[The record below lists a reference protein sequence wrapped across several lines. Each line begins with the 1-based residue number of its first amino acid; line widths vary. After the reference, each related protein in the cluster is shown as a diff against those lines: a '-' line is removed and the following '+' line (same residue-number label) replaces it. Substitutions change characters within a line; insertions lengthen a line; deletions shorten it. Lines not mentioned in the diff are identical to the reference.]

1 MNRIA
6 NGGYIEVI
14 LTSDIGY
21 TCEEIIDNLLIEG
34 VIPPRV
40 DFFLNCVAQID
51 QHLAKTMETLAVSL
65 GSSGMGPCPGTK
77 MSAGSASIASSVFS
91 QLHSHR

>member
-21 TCEEIIDNLLIEG
+21 TCDEIIDNLLIEG
-34 VIPPRV
+34 VNFAAVNFVNRIYRSVYSIVSENRRTRGMVLPTRRLVCHSLYPR
-40 DFFLNCVAQID
+40 
-51 QHLAKTMETLAVSL
+51 
-65 GSSGMGPCPGTK
+65 
-77 MSAGSASIASSVFS
+77 
-91 QLHSHR
+91 

>member
-21 TCEEIIDNLLIEG
+21 TGGRKN
-34 VIPPRV
+34 
-40 DFFLNCVAQID
+40 
-51 QHLAKTMETLAVSL
+51 
-65 GSSGMGPCPGTK
+65 
-77 MSAGSASIASSVFS
+77 
-91 QLHSHR
+91 

>member
-21 TCEEIIDNLLIEG
+21 TCDEIIDNLLIEG
-34 VIPPRV
+34 VNFAAVNFVNRIYPV
-40 DFFLNCVAQID
+40 SILN
-51 QHLAKTMETLAVSL
+51 
-65 GSSGMGPCPGTK
+65 G
-77 MSAGSASIASSVFS
+77 
-91 QLHSHR
+91 